1 MSKGKREGE
10 DEIKNELLKELNDI
24 ICEYLVMLFNKLIDN
39 GIIEE
44 EVINGLVILLY
55 KKGHVNYPM
64 N

>member
-1 MSKGKREGE
+1 MSKWKREGE

-24 ICEYLVMLFNKLIDN
+24 ICEYLVILFNKWIDN

-44 EVINGLVILLY
+44 EGINGLVILLY
-55 KKGHVNYPM
+55 KKGKINDPM

>member
-1 MSKGKREGE
+1 
-10 DEIKNELLKELNDI
+10 
-24 ICEYLVMLFNKLIDN
+24 MLFNKWIDN

-55 KKGHVNYPM
+55 KKGHVNDPM